1 MALIDAPR
9 DVVFVHGVQWQRD
22 FELKGYSRPTQDLMQ
37 NQAPTIRF
45 RFHEVLWSDVV
56 EVDERKL
63 LGGVGVIDDL
73 LTGDLAGAV
82 FDLFKLIGQR
92 TDFKL
97 KSRTEAFKTPLP
109 KLIAAKGGFIGNA
122 LSAILDI
129 VFYFSP
135 TYGPRVRAKVRET
148 LDPLRGGLPPVLF
161 GHSLGSVII
170 LDIIR
175 EDLPNAQV
183 GGFVSAG
190 SPIGLFQADMDST
203 DFAVFDWVNFYDTD
217 DLVGF
222 WNPLRRKGYSS
233 VMDQR
238 IDTHEFPF
246 YSHVKYWTNSLV
258 ARELVDQTLTA

>member
-22 FELKGYSRPTQDLMQ
+22 YELKGYSRATQDLMQ

-73 LTGDLAGAV
+73 LTGDLAGSA

-97 KSRTEAFKTPLP
+97 KSRAEAFKTPLP
-109 KLIAAKGGFIGNA
+109 KLIAVKGGFIGNA

-148 LDPLRGGLPPVLF
+148 LVPYGAACHRFFSAIVWVPSSSWISSARIFRMPPLEGLSLRAAPSGSSRPIWTVLT
-161 GHSLGSVII
+161 
-170 LDIIR
+170 
-175 EDLPNAQV
+175 
-183 GGFVSAG
+183 
-190 SPIGLFQADMDST
+190 SPLST
-203 DFAVFDWVNFYDTD
+203 
-217 DLVGF
+217 G
-222 WNPLRRKGYSS
+222 
-233 VMDQR
+233 
-238 IDTHEFPF
+238 
-246 YSHVKYWTNSLV
+246 
-258 ARELVDQTLTA
+258 